1 MSHKHN
7 PRTEENVI
15 NLFDEA
21 TRDRD
26 LERMAVT
33 KKNHNTFWWWKCNRY
48 RNLQEL
54 PQDRTTKPS
63 YPTLEDTA
71 QGLQSAY
78 SDMHVYCC
86 AIHKSQETEPAQMFI
101 NGWIN
106 KICKQL
112 NKKEVYDICSNILGY
127 KKARFKN
134 MGFLL
139 CQT

>member
-48 RNLQEL
+48 RNL
-54 PQDRTTKPS
+54 
-63 YPTLEDTA
+63 
-71 QGLQSAY
+71 
-78 SDMHVYCC
+78 
-86 AIHKSQETEPAQMFI
+86 
-101 NGWIN
+101 
-106 KICKQL
+106 
-112 NKKEVYDICSNILGY
+112 
-127 KKARFKN
+127 
-134 MGFLL
+134 
-139 CQT
+139 